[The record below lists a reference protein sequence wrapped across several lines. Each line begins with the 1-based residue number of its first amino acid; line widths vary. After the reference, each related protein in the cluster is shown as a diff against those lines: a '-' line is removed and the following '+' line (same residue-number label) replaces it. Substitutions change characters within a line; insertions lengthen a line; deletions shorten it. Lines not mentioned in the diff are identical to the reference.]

1 MRATFRQ
8 PKAKRKPSDISDTVA
23 QRSVHQYSERS
34 GKGKALSGKAGRSR
48 DSKTQE
54 NRLNVDHYAFRIF
67 WSAENRQ
74 HVGACAE
81 FPSLSHLDASPAKAL
96 KGIRDLIESVILEL
110 NESGAEVPSPISER
124 PYSGAFKVRVP
135 PLLHRR
141 LVMEAAEQGVSLNR
155 LVSAKLAV

>member
-8 PKAKRKPSDISDTVA
+8 PKTKRKPSHISDPVA
-23 QRSVHQYSERS
+23 IRSMSQQSERA
-34 GKGKALSGKAGRSR
+34 GKGKVLSGKAGRAG
-48 DSKTQE
+48 DLKIQE
-54 NRLNVDHYAFRIF
+54 NRLNVDRYAFRIF
-67 WSAENRQ
+67 WSAEDRQ
-74 HVGACAE
+74 YVGACAE
-81 FPSLSHLDASPAKAL
+81 FPSLSHLDSSPAKAL

-110 NESGAEVPSPISER
+110 TEQGNEVPAPISER

-141 LVMEAAEQGVSLNR
+141 LVIEAAEQGVSLNR

>member
-8 PKAKRKPSDISDTVA
+8 PKAKRKPSP
-23 QRSVHQYSERS
+23 RE
-34 GKGKALSGKAGRSR
+34 
-48 DSKTQE
+48 SKDQPV
-54 NRLNVDHYAFRIF
+54 VDHYAFRIF
-67 WSAENRQ
+67 WSSEDRQ
-74 HVGACAE
+74 YVGACAE
-81 FPSLSHLDASPAKAL
+81 FPSLSHLDASPVKAL

-110 NESGAEVPSPISER
+110 NKSGHAVPSPISER
-124 PYSGAFKVRVP
+124 SYSGAFKVRVP